1 MKNKATNN
9 LLFGWALAIILFAAC
24 QKDKDPMGDVKSEN
38 KLSTLLVYDLNS
50 CLDSSYLFHSNVVT
64 TPPLADYT
72 KWGQKIWT
80 LTTGSNPKL
89 AFEGMFNTFISP
101 ASSDWYI
108 GTIDTLDICKSWDE
122 LIDGEL
128 IAVKNAEGNV
138 GSNPTSADR
147 PDGPYNVIGASG
159 NSAGAAF
166 DFGLGYYSYD
176 SGSNVPT
183 VKKAIVIWKVKAS
196 QGTWPSADASA
207 VLAQA
212 TEAYVLWPKAITVIP
227 PANGG
232 FSAEIPLHWSR
243 KK

>member
-122 LIDGEL
+122 LIEGEL
-128 IAVKNAEGNV
+128 IA
-138 GSNPTSADR
+138 
-147 PDGPYNVIGASG
+147 
-159 NSAGAAF
+159 
-166 DFGLGYYSYD
+166 
-176 SGSNVPT
+176 

-212 TEAYVLWPKAITVIP
+212 TEAYVLWTKAITVIP
-227 PANGG
+227 PTNGG